1 MAWSTGTKDVEDAN
15 SSRRTY
21 NLIDENVKEIWDG
34 KNFGHLSVRRGKKGR
49 EEMKEGARWD
59 VARFDGNFVW
69 GE

>member
-21 NLIDENVKEIWDG
+21 NLIKEDVNEIWDE
-34 KNFGHLSVRRGKKGR
+34 KNFGHLSVRRGKKWQQ
-49 EEMKEGARWD
+49 EMKTVARWD
-59 VARFDGNFVW
+59 VARFDGSSVW